1 MARRE
6 GLGRP
11 PGPRGRLLT
20 GNTHAYE
27 SDRIGFLRRC
37 HREYGDVFSFDEQ
50 TVFVIDPDITHQ
62 VLTRTGRDFVT
73 ELAPFDMR
81 RDLDQATAQASAW
94 MSARRTAWPGL
105 NRSAVAASDNRT
117 VEILDAVMAGCADHE
132 VDVLTTLRAFSSR
145 AIADHCFGTDAADVP
160 GLLHD
165 IIRAT
170 QPFTDSSYEFPAWL
184 PIPRHRH
191 FFRSYR
197 RLTDGLTGIVR
208 QRRASNTAE
217 PRSDLLG
224 MLLDAD
230 PDMPDDTVTST
241 LHSILMGGHGVPAA
255 ALTSVVWELAR
266 RPLLVGDL
274 RDEANGAADADAPL
288 PSAQLPSALPL
299 AEAVVRET
307 LRLYPPAWL
316 MTRTARTTTALGE
329 WSVSP
334 GDDVLLNAYL
344 IHRDPRWWQRPDEFD
359 PSRWSNGRSAP
370 GSAYLPFGA
379 GPRVCLGS
387 ALAIRQLTLATSRI
401 AQRFTIE
408 SSNASSV
415 LPRFV
420 GRLAPAGLRA
430 RFPPLRA

>member
-6 GLGRP
+6 RPSRP

-27 SDRIGFLRRC
+27 ADRIGFLRRC
-37 HREYGDVFSFDEQ
+37 HAEYGDVFSFDEQ
-50 TVFVIDPDITHQ
+50 TVFVIDPEVTHQ
-62 VLTRTGRDFVT
+62 VLARTGESFVT

-81 RDLDQATAQASAW
+81 RDLDQATAQATEW
-94 MSARRTAWPGL
+94 MSARRAAWPGL
-105 NRSAVAASDNRT
+105 NRSAAAASDHRT
-117 VEILDAVMAGCADHE
+117 VEILDAVMADSAARE
-132 VDVLTTLRAFSSR
+132 VDVLTTMRAFSAR
-145 AIADHCFGTDAADVP
+145 AIADYCFGTDAADVP
-160 GLLHD
+160 GLLHE

-184 PIPRHRH
+184 PIPRHRQ

-197 RLTDGLTGIVR
+197 RLSGGLTGVVR
-208 QRRASNTAE
+208 QRRAANAAD
-217 PRSDLLG
+217 PRNDLLG
-224 MLLDAD
+224 LLLDAD
-230 PDMPDDTVTST
+230 PDLPDDTVTST

-255 ALTSVVWELAR
+255 ALTSLVWELAR
-266 RPLLVGDL
+266 RPLLAGDL
-274 RDEANGAADADAPL
+274 RDEANGPAGAGAPL
-288 PSAQLPSALPL
+288 SAARLPL

-316 MTRTARTTTALGE
+316 MTRTARTTTALGD

-359 PSRWSNGRSAP
+359 PTRWLNGRSGP
-370 GSAYLPFGA
+370 GPSYLPFGA

-387 ALAIRQLTLATSRI
+387 TLAMRQLTLATSRI
-401 AQRFTIE
+401 AQHFTIE

-415 LPRFV
+415 VPRFV

-430 RFPPLRA
+430 RFAPIRH